1 MYVRTSKH
9 SQECNH
15 ERSFLMS
22 WFWDDDGYKRDSDG
36 SFWDKDEAERAA
48 DNGDV
53 DRMSYGYRDRDTGD
67 EFWGDGSKK

>member
-1 MYVRTSKH
+1 
-9 SQECNH
+9 
-15 ERSFLMS
+15 MS

-67 EFWGDGSKK
+67 EFWGNKKKK